1 MLNRF
6 QRALFVCS
14 LASLPAMIYGFSNG
28 PVPGRTGAA
37 ADGGLDC
44 AACHRTFAPANSD
57 PRGSLR
63 IEAGP
68 YTPGVAQTIRVL
80 LSHPEAQRWGFQI
93 TARLASDETKPA
105 GKFTQLDGF
114 RVVCGGGA
122 PEGNCG
128 TNPEFLDH
136 TRPTTFAGQTGGT
149 VWTLEW
155 TPPATAS
162 GEVVFFAAGNAANG
176 NNNNQGDHIY
186 TTSTRIAERAPC
198 NLTTTPSIT
207 AARNGASFRD
217 TGFALNTMVSLGGTG
232 FQEAGG
238 TRSVSALDIVG
249 GRFPTELGCIA
260 VEIDG
265 KRAPITY
272 VDANQI
278 NVQVPTTIALGD
290 VGVRLLLNPGTANE
304 RRGRDFTIK
313 LENAAPALF
322 RFLPTSSIA
331 AIFPATGAPAADP
344 AQVPNAVKP
353 KIGDIVSL
361 FATGLGVSEP
371 VYLAAEITPLTA
383 QPRARDQVTVE
394 FNGVAM
400 STADVLY
407 VGLTP
412 GSITGLWQIN
422 LRVPATA
429 TPGQNNTVVLRMG
442 SLSSQPGVTLPVG
455 Q

>member
-1 MLNRF
+1 MSNRF

-14 LASLPAMIYGFSNG
+14 LASLPAVIYGFSNG

-68 YTPGVAQTIRVL
+68 YTPGVVQTIRVL

-93 TARLASDETKPA
+93 TARLASDESKPA
-105 GKFTQLDGF
+105 GKFTPLDGF

-128 TNPEFLDH
+128 ANPEFLDH
-136 TRPTTFAGQTGGT
+136 TRATTFPGQSGGA

-162 GEVVFFAAGNAANG
+162 GGVVFFAAGNAAN
-176 NNNNQGDHIY
+176 NNGNNQGDHIY

-198 NLTTTPSIT
+198 NLTTLPAIT
-207 AARNGASFRD
+207 AVRNGASFRD
-217 TGFALNTMVSLGGTG
+217 TGFALNTMASLGGTG
-232 FQEAGG
+232 FQEAGA
-238 TRSVSALDIVG
+238 TRGVSALDIVG
-249 GRFPTELGCIA
+249 GRFPVEMNCAA

-272 VDANQI
+272 LDANQI
-278 NVQVPTTIALGD
+278 NVQIPTTLSLGD
-290 VGVRLLLNPGTANE
+290 IAVRVILNPGTANE
-304 RRGRDFTIK
+304 KRSRDFSIK
-313 LENAAPALF
+313 LEPAAPALF
-322 RFLPTSSIA
+322 RFLPASAIA
-331 AIFPATGAPAADP
+331 AIFPANGTPAADP
-344 AQVPNAVKP
+344 AQVPGSVKP
-353 KIGDIVSL
+353 KIGDVITL

-371 VYLAAEITPLTA
+371 VYQAAEITPLTA
-383 QPRARDQVTVE
+383 TPRVRDQLTVE

-400 STADVLY
+400 SAGDVLY
-407 VGLTP
+407 AGLTP

-422 LRVPATA
+422 LRVPANA
-429 TPGQNNTVVLRMG
+429 TPGQNNPVVLRMG
-442 SLSSQPGVTLPVG
+442 SLASQPGVTVAVG
-455 Q
+455 P